1 MEYPKVEYKITAF
14 IPETKGREVTM
25 NLSADEAE
33 VIQQVI
39 SRFGGLCTVMI
50 TDDGEKQLKKN
61 IAYME
66 ADYINRGY

>member
-1 MEYPKVEYKITAF
+1 MEYPKIEYKITAF

-39 SRFGGLCTVMI
+39 SRFCGSCTVKI
-50 TDDGEKQLKKN
+50 TDAGEKQLKKN
-61 IAYME
+61 IDYME
-66 ADYINRGY
+66 SDYINRGY

>member
-25 NLSADEAE
+25 NLSSDETE

-39 SRFGGLCTVMI
+39 SRLGGSCTVKI
-50 TDDGEKQLKKN
+50 TDAGEKQLKKN

-66 ADYINRGY
+66 ADYINRRY